1 MNDGQDH
8 ASFILFQNG
17 GGGLDGGWTELK
29 GIFDFDIDF
38 AAAECAAHRTP
49 GQCIKGIGALVEMAH
64 GMSRSWGIPKR
75 GGGGAEAMLPH
86 LTKHAP
92 QAGMDKGE

>member
-29 GIFDFDIDF
+29 GIFDFDM
-38 AAAECAAHRTP
+38 CTP
-49 GQCIKGIGALVEMAH
+49 
-64 GMSRSWGIPKR
+64 
-75 GGGGAEAMLPH
+75 
-86 LTKHAP
+86 
-92 QAGMDKGE
+92 AGS